1 MFEAKSNAHLFG
13 IPLPLDYN
21 PDVLSAQK
29 KNQPVV
35 AIETSYITHWEF
47 VDWTDNKKVV
57 QSSMIDV
64 TTANLKLARDVE
76 EAVRETDA
84 TPAHIAIING
94 KIKIGI
100 FEYYKKFRIDR

>member
-13 IPLPLDYN
+13 IPLPLDYS
-21 PDVLSAQK
+21 PAVLTAQK

-35 AIETSYITHWEF
+35 AIETSYITHWSF
-47 VDWTDNKKVV
+47 VDWTDNKKVP
-57 QSSMIDV
+57 QSSIIDV
-64 TTANLKLARDVE
+64 TLANLKLAREVE
-76 EAVRETDA
+76 EAVRESEA

-100 FEYYKKFRIDR
+100 FEYYKKFRIVR